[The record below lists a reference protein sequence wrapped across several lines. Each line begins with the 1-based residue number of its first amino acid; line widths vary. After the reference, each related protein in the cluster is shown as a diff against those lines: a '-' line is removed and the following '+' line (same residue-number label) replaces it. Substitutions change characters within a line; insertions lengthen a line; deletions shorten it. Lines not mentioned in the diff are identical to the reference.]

1 MNHVAMIAKV
11 KALAIAFGF
20 AVAAAGT
27 TAALEF
33 TGSIDWSGWGIFGP
47 GIGSAVTAGL
57 TWLVAYVKRSAPED
71 FQDGPPGGTPLP

>member
-1 MNHVAMIAKV
+1 MIHTHQIAKV

-20 AVAAAGT
+20 FVAAAGT

-33 TGSIDWSGWGIFGP
+33 TNTIDWAGWGIFGP
-47 GIGSAVTAGL
+47 GIGSVVTAGL

-71 FQDGPPGGTPLP
+71 FEPQPTPPTTP